1 MCDLLESIR
10 GPEDLKKLP
19 IDQLPKLA
27 EQIRQRIIEVV
38 SRNGGHLAS
47 NLGVVELTIALH
59 YCLNLPSD
67 RLVWDVGHQCYPHKL
82 LTGRNERFETLRQAG
97 GLSGFPNPAES
108 EHDLFFV
115 GHAGTAIPT
124 AVGLAIADA
133 KLGRKNRVVAVVGD
147 ASIVNGVAFEGL
159 NQAGLL
165 KRQFMVVLND
175 NSMGISPT
183 QGSLAEYL
191 AKFRTSHLYE
201 EVKRKAKQV
210 LEKVPLVGRS
220 VYSALDHIKEGIK
233 ATLSPDQI
241 FEKLGFIYVGPV
253 DGHDVQHLIEL
264 IDLLKDVDHPVLL
277 HVHTQ
282 KGRGCEWA
290 QARPTEF
297 HSPAPFEVRGN
308 GKVEIK
314 SSGKT
319 FTEAFADAL
328 IDLARQDERIVALT
342 AAMPDGTGLAK
353 FAEHFPDRFFDVGI
367 AESCLIDAA
376 AGMCKAGLK
385 PVVAI
390 YSTFLQRAFDQVFQ
404 EVSLQ
409 GLPVVICIDRAGL
422 VGSDGAVHHGFLDIA
437 YLRGLPGLILM
448 APADEPEL
456 KAALRYA
463 IQSDRPCAIRYPK
476 DVIPPPLVEQAEP
489 FEPPASVL
497 LRPGDDATILAYGI
511 TAQYAAEAARR
522 LSQQGLEVAVYNAR
536 FASPI
541 DDEMLRAA
549 FRTGRPVITVEDH
562 SVAGGFGSAVL
573 ERADELGL
581 HIDLALFRRL
591 GIPARNFV
599 PHGSRAWQLAKVGL
613 DADGIVNAV
622 LELLGKTGPRETQPN
637 RRAGVT
643 TQALGRLK

>member
-1 MCDLLESIR
+1 MYDLLESIR

-27 EQIRQRIIEVV
+27 EQIRHRIIEVV

-59 YCLNLPSD
+59 YCLDLPSD

-97 GLSGFPNPAES
+97 GLSGFPSPAES

-220 VYSALDHIKEGIK
+220 VYSALDHIKKGIK
-233 ATLSPDQI
+233 ATLSADQI

-342 AAMPDGTGLAK
+342 AAMPDGTGLA
-353 FAEHFPDRFFDVGI
+353 FGGQDQQADDGRPRHTYVYDPD
-367 AESCLIDAA
+367 
-376 AGMCKAGLK
+376 
-385 PVVAI
+385 VA
-390 YSTFLQRAFDQVFQ
+390 DW
-404 EVSLQ
+404 
-409 GLPVVICIDRAGL
+409 
-422 VGSDGAVHHGFLDIA
+422 
-437 YLRGLPGLILM
+437 
-448 APADEPEL
+448 
-456 KAALRYA
+456 
-463 IQSDRPCAIRYPK
+463 
-476 DVIPPPLVEQAEP
+476 
-489 FEPPASVL
+489 
-497 LRPGDDATILAYGI
+497 
-511 TAQYAAEAARR
+511 
-522 LSQQGLEVAVYNAR
+522 
-536 FASPI
+536 
-541 DDEMLRAA
+541 
-549 FRTGRPVITVEDH
+549 TGR
-562 SVAGGFGSAVL
+562 F
-573 ERADELGL
+573 
-581 HIDLALFRRL
+581 
-591 GIPARNFV
+591 
-599 PHGSRAWQLAKVGL
+599 
-613 DADGIVNAV
+613 
-622 LELLGKTGPRETQPN
+622 
-637 RRAGVT
+637 
-643 TQALGRLK
+643 